1 MTNCSSQTS
10 CIFNR
15 TLQKDSVDLL
25 WSVILTERAA
35 GNMKKVT
42 ALINQMSISK
52 LKFHQSSL
60 TPLEAFSKPHNS
72 FGASHRGRI
81 PPSANKVQ
89 VHGVCTQERVSL
101 QASQSSHEQQL
112 QLATVNILAE
122 DAVFMCLVGVR
133 LSSRRDTSSMKMLL
147 FGLPICW
154 YRVDWVETPERSC
167 GLENATRC
175 CQL

>member
-1 MTNCSSQTS
+1 
-10 CIFNR
+10 
-15 TLQKDSVDLL
+15 
-25 WSVILTERAA
+25 
-35 GNMKKVT
+35 
-42 ALINQMSISK
+42 MSISK
-52 LKFHQSSL
+52 LKFYQSSL
-60 TPLEAFSKPHNS
+60 TPLEAFSKPHDS

-133 LSSRRDTSSMKMLL
+133 LSARVFQALHKQYEDAL

-154 YRVDWVETPERSC
+154 YWVDWVPSVCETPERSC